1 MPKIGTAG
9 KKGMA
14 WWELR
19 TAQRTQ
25 SVDIVAWDFFH
36 KKGTDPIIKQHGFM
50 DWGFPV
56 EATLCRV
63 SDRVDRSKWISGAQK
78 ENASHDFP
86 PNDDVLYR
94 AAKHCLLS
102 LLCCC
107 MRLHKFSKKKR
118 KCTISTHHPTA
129 TFACFNGGSEGGR
142 RTLVSTPRTDLRVLE
157 TLCFLY
163 LPSVEFLWANMIKL
177 PGVLEIQDK
186 PLEISSR
193 FL

>member
-1 MPKIGTAG
+1 MDSWIGDSLLKRPSAGCLTGLTGRSESPARKKKMPHMT
-9 KKGMA
+9 
-14 WWELR
+14 
-19 TAQRTQ
+19 
-25 SVDIVAWDFFH
+25 
-36 KKGTDPIIKQHGFM
+36 
-50 DWGFPV
+50 
-56 EATLCRV
+56 
-63 SDRVDRSKWISGAQK
+63 
-78 ENASHDFP
+78 FP
-86 PNDDVLYR
+86 PMTTSSIELQSIVYCR
-94 AAKHCLLS
+94 YCVVVWGS
-102 LLCCC
+102 TS
-107 MRLHKFSKKKR
+107 FQKKKR